1 MKYAFPP
8 SFEKAKKIEISI
20 YRNDDNETELIVKDN
35 GVGIPEGLNPL
46 HTDSFGFELVT
57 ILVQDQ
63 LQGKIKLERERG
75 TKFTIRFKS

>member
-1 MKYAFPP
+1 M
-8 SFEKAKKIEISI
+8 
-20 YRNDDNETELIVKDN
+20 IVKDN
-35 GVGIPEGLNPL
+35 GVSIPEGLNPL